1 MVLERSTEHK
11 NTVVED
17 EALRHGRRLVKHNN
31 RGSLKQISGSLK
43 NKPRSFQRTG
53 TLIFGGPFH
62 PDVEDARKI
71 LKLGVF

>member
-31 RGSLKQISGSLK
+31 RGSLKPNSGSLK
-43 NKPRSFQRTG
+43 NKPRSFQRTE
-53 TLIFGGPFH
+53 TLIFGVPFH
-62 PDVEDARKI
+62 PDVEDTRKT
-71 LKLGVF
+71 LESGVF